1 MNSYLAAST
10 VALILKKT
18 TIAHLFIQTGKK
30 RYLTQCIASPVFVQA
45 RIYWMA

>member
-1 MNSYLAAST
+1 MNSYLAVSK

-18 TIAHLFIQTGKK
+18 TIAHLFIQTGKN
-30 RYLTQCIASPVFVQA
+30 RYVQA